1 MDATD
6 ERWATL
12 IVRLWTESS
21 SPEGFRGRLIAQDVR
36 SGARESTVVDT
47 EASTLAHLR
56 TWLRAFL
63 AS

>member
-12 IVRLWTESS
+12 VVRLWTEPSA
-21 SPEGFRGRLIAQDVR
+21 PEGFRGRLIAQDVR
-36 SGARESTVVDT
+36 SGAKESTVVDT
-47 EASTLAHLR
+47 EVGMVSQIRA
-56 TWLRAFL
+56 WLRAFL